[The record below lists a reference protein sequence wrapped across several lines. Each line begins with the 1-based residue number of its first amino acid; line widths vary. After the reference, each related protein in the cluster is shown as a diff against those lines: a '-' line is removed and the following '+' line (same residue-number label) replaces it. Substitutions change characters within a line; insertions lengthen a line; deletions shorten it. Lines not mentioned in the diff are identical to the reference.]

1 MRSERVAIMPKVL
14 VVIPI
19 CLLAIFGATAFH
31 YEALRLIRRLAR
43 RTRRR
48 MAIPVILI
56 MVMTAHIAE
65 ILLYMGLF
73 MLARGPL
80 GLGGFSGDP
89 HGLLGLFY
97 YTVETYSSLGAG
109 DVIPV
114 GEIRLIASAASLNGI
129 LLLAWSGAFLF
140 AITEGRLRESGED

>member
-1 MRSERVAIMPKVL
+1 
-14 VVIPI
+14 
-19 CLLAIFGATAFH
+19 
-31 YEALRLIRRLAR
+31 
-43 RTRRR
+43 
-48 MAIPVILI
+48 
-56 MVMTAHIAE
+56 
-65 ILLYMGLF
+65 MGLF
-73 MLARGPL
+73 MLAQGPL
-80 GLGGFSGDP
+80 GLGGFSGDT

-140 AITEGRLRESGED
+140 AVTEGRRPPDDES

>member
-1 MRSERVAIMPKVL
+1 MSNVL

-19 CLLAIFGATAFH
+19 CLLAIFGVTAFH
-31 YEALRLIRRLAR
+31 YEALRLIRKVAG

-48 MAIPVILI
+48 LAVPIVLI
-56 MVMTAHIAE
+56 MVMAAHIVE
-65 ILLYMGLF
+65 ILIYMGLF
-73 MLARGPL
+73 MLGRGAL

-109 DVIPV
+109 DIVPV

-140 AITEGRLRESGED
+140 AVTEGRLHSERQD

>member
-1 MRSERVAIMPKVL
+1 MSHIL

-19 CLLAIFGATAFH
+19 CLLAIFGATTFH
-31 YEALRLIRRLAR
+31 YEALRQIRKIAA

-48 MAIPVILI
+48 LAVPLILI

-73 MLARGPL
+73 MLGRGPL

-140 AITEGRLRESGED
+140 AVTEGRRGGDGEG

>member
-1 MRSERVAIMPKVL
+1 MSNVL
-14 VVIPI
+14 IVVLI

-31 YEALRLIRRLAR
+31 YEALRLIRKIAG
-43 RTRRR
+43 RTRPRR
-48 MAIPVILI
+48 LTIPLILI
-56 MVMTAHIAE
+56 MVMAAHIAE

-73 MLARGPL
+73 MLAQGPL

-140 AITEGRLRESGED
+140 AVTEGRRPPDDES

>member
-1 MRSERVAIMPKVL
+1 MSNVL
-14 VVIPI
+14 VVILL
-19 CLLAIFGATAFH
+19 CLLAIFGVTAFH
-31 YEALRLIRRLAR
+31 YEALRLIRKVATRTRHRLAV
-43 RTRRR
+43 
-48 MAIPVILI
+48 PVVLI
-56 MVMTAHIAE
+56 MVMAAHIVE

-73 MLARGPL
+73 MLGRGPL

-109 DVIPV
+109 DIIPV

-140 AITEGRLRESGED
+140 AVTEGRLREERED

>member
-1 MRSERVAIMPKVL
+1 MPHVL

-31 YEALRLIRRLAR
+31 YEALRLIRKVSARTRQRLAVPL
-43 RTRRR
+43 TLILV
-48 MAIPVILI
+48 MA
-56 MVMTAHIAE
+56 AHIAE

-140 AITEGRLRESGED
+140 AVTEGRHDPGRKG

>member
-1 MRSERVAIMPKVL
+1 MHVL
-14 VVIPI
+14 VIIPI

-31 YEALRLIRRLAR
+31 YEALRQIRKVASRAR
-43 RTRRR
+43 RHRLT
-48 MAIPVILI
+48 IPIILI
-56 MVMTAHIAE
+56 MVMAAHIAE

-73 MLARGPL
+73 LLASGPL
-80 GLGGFSGDP
+80 GLGGFSAEP

-140 AITEGRLRESGED
+140 AVTEGADGEA